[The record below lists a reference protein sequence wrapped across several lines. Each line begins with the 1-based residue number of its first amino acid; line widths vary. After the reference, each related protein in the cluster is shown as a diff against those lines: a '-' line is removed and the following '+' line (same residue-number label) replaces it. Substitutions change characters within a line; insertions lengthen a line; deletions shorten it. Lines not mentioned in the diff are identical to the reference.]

1 MGGVTLDKQAVAELT
16 APTLKHTPKD
26 TSSETMK
33 ESVEEE
39 DKEDKTGVS

>member
-1 MGGVTLDKQAVAELT
+1 MGGVTLDEQAVAELT
-16 APTLKHTPKD
+16 SPTLKHTPKD

-33 ESVEEE
+33 ESIKEE